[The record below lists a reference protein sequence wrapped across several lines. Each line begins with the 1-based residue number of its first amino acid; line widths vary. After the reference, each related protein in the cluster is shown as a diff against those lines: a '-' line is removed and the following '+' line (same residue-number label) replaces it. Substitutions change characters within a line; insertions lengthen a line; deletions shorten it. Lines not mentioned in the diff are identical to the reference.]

1 MPKLT
6 EQTRKQSS
14 NCIKIMKLLTYLTSD
29 HQQRA
34 AFIHNNKAVDL
45 EDFGEIVNFPLPST
59 ILELIDM
66 GFEVIDEI
74 HSLLGDVTEVELNEI
89 SYDLDEIQILAPI
102 PKPRKN
108 IIGIG
113 LNYTEHVAESARTL
127 DTTGKLPQKPIIFS
141 KPPTTVTGPNTNILL
156 NPKLTQQ
163 LDWEVEL
170 AVVIGKK
177 GKYVAKEDAMDYV
190 FGYTIIND
198 ISARDCR
205 REGQWI
211 VSKGQD
217 TFAPMGPYLIT
228 KDEIEN
234 PHNLNLSL
242 KLNGVEKQNS
252 NTKFML
258 FNINDLIEDLS
269 TVFTIEPGDIIAT
282 GTPAGVGAGRNPQEW
297 MKDGDVVE
305 CYVEKIGKLT
315 NTVKEIRF

>member
-1 MPKLT
+1 
-6 EQTRKQSS
+6 
-14 NCIKIMKLLTYLTSD
+14 MKLLTYKTADTEPRLG
-29 HQQRA
+29 
-34 AFIHNNKAVDL
+34 FLHNNQVIDM
-45 EDFGEIVNFPLPST
+45 EDFGDISNFPLPNDM
-59 ILELIDM
+59 LDLIDL
-66 GFEVIDEI
+66 GFEIIEEI
-74 HSLLGDVTEVELNEI
+74 TEMIAETPENFFEEI
-89 SYDLDEIQILAPI
+89 SYEMSEVTLLAPI
-102 PKPRKN
+102 EKPRKN

-141 KPPTTVTGPNTNILL
+141 KPPTTVTATNTEIIKNT
-156 NPKLTQQ
+156 KLTAQ

-177 GKYVAKEDAMDYV
+177 GKYVANADALDYV
-190 FGYTIIND
+190 FGYTVIND

-217 TFAPMGPYLIT
+217 TFAPMGPYLVT

-242 KLNGVEKQNS
+242 KVNGVEKQNS
-252 NTKFML
+252 NTQFML

-269 TVFTIEPGDIIAT
+269 IVFTLEPGDIIAT
-282 GTPAGVGAGRNPQEW
+282 GTPSGVGAGRDPQEW
-297 MKDGDVVE
+297 MHDGDVVE
-305 CYVEKIGKLT
+305 ATVEGIGT
-315 NTVKEIRF
+315 IVNTVKET

>member
-1 MPKLT
+1 
-6 EQTRKQSS
+6 
-14 NCIKIMKLLTYLTSD
+14 MKLLTYKTPETEPRLG
-29 HQQRA
+29 
-34 AFIHNNKAVDL
+34 FLHNNLVIDM
-45 EDFGEIVNFPLPST
+45 EDFGEISNFPLP
-59 ILELIDM
+59 IDMLDLIDL
-66 GFEVIDEI
+66 GFEIIEEITEMIKETREIDFEQI
-74 HSLLGDVTEVELNEI
+74 GYTFDEVE
-89 SYDLDEIQILAPI
+89 ILAPI
-102 PKPRKN
+102 QRPRKN

-141 KPPTTVTGPNTNILL
+141 KPPTTVTGTNTNILL

-170 AVVIGKK
+170 AVVIGEY
-177 GKYVAKEDAMDYV
+177 GKYVPKAEALDYV
-190 FGYTIIND
+190 FGYTVIND

-217 TFAPMGPYLIT
+217 TFAPMGPYLVT
-228 KDEIEN
+228 KDEIPN

-242 KLNGVEKQNS
+242 KVNGVEKQNS
-252 NTKFML
+252 NTQFML

-269 TVFTIEPGDIIAT
+269 TVFTLEPGDIIAT

-297 MKDGDVVE
+297 MWDGDVVE
-305 CYVEKIGKLT
+305 ATVEGIGT
-315 NTVKEIRF
+315 IVNTVKEI

>member
-1 MPKLT
+1 
-6 EQTRKQSS
+6 
-14 NCIKIMKLLTYLTSD
+14 MKLLTYKTQDTEPRLG
-29 HQQRA
+29 
-34 AFIHNNKAVDL
+34 FIHNNQVIDM
-45 EDFGEIVNFPLPST
+45 EDFGEISNFPLPNDM
-59 ILELIDM
+59 LDLIDM
-66 GFEVIDEI
+66 GFEIIAEI
-74 HSLLGDVTEVELNEI
+74 TEMIADTPENFFEEI
-89 SYDLDEIQILAPI
+89 SYDINEVTILAPI
-102 PKPRKN
+102 EKPRKN

-141 KPPTTVTGPNTNILL
+141 KPTTTVTATNTEVIKNT
-156 NPKLTQQ
+156 KLTEQ

-177 GKYVAKEDAMDYV
+177 GKYLPKVNALDYV
-190 FGYTIIND
+190 FGYTVIND

-217 TFAPMGPYLIT
+217 TFAPMGPYLVT

-242 KLNGVEKQNS
+242 KVNGIEKQNS
-252 NTKFML
+252 NTKFLL

-269 TVFTIEPGDIIAT
+269 IVFTLEPGDIIAT

-297 MKDGDVVE
+297 LYDGDVIEATVE
-305 CYVEKIGKLT
+305 GIGT
-315 NTVKEIRF
+315 IVNTVKEI

>member
-1 MPKLT
+1 
-6 EQTRKQSS
+6 
-14 NCIKIMKLLTYLTSD
+14 MKLLTYKTQDTEPRLG
-29 HQQRA
+29 
-34 AFIHNNKAVDL
+34 FIHNNQVIDM
-45 EDFGEIVNFPLPST
+45 EDFGEISNFPLPNDM
-59 ILELIDM
+59 LDLIDM
-66 GFEVIDEI
+66 GYEIITEITEMISETPENFFEEICYEMDE
-74 HSLLGDVTEVELNEI
+74 VT
-89 SYDLDEIQILAPI
+89 ILAPI
-102 PKPRKN
+102 EKPRKN

-141 KPPTTVTGPNTNILL
+141 KPPTTVTSTNTEIIKNT
-156 NPKLTQQ
+156 KLTEQ

-190 FGYTIIND
+190 FGYTVIND

-217 TFAPMGPYLIT
+217 TFAPMGPILVT

-242 KLNGVEKQNS
+242 KVNGVEKQNS
-252 NTKFML
+252 NTKFLL

-269 TVFTIEPGDIIAT
+269 IVFTLEPGDIIAT
-282 GTPAGVGAGRNPQEW
+282 GTPSGVGAGRNPQEW
-297 MKDGDVVE
+297 LYDGDVVE
-305 CYVEKIGKLT
+305 ASVEGIGT
-315 NTVKEIRF
+315 IMNTVKEI

>member
-1 MPKLT
+1 M
-6 EQTRKQSS
+6 
-14 NCIKIMKLLTYLTSD
+14 
-29 HQQRA
+29 
-34 AFIHNNKAVDL
+34 
-45 EDFGEIVNFPLPST
+45 EDFGEISNFPLPDNM
-59 ILELIDM
+59 LDLIDM
-66 GFEVIDEI
+66 GFELVEELNDMIAETEQSFFDEI
-74 HSLLGDVTEVELNEI
+74 AYEMDEVTF
-89 SYDLDEIQILAPI
+89 LAPI

-141 KPPTTVTGPNTNILL
+141 KPPTTVTATNTEIIKNT
-156 NPKLTQQ
+156 KLTEQ

-177 GKYVAKEDAMDYV
+177 GKYVPKADAMDYV
-190 FGYTIIND
+190 FGYTVIND

-217 TFAPMGPYLIT
+217 TFAPMGPILVT
-228 KDEIEN
+228 KDEIGN

-242 KLNGVEKQNS
+242 KVNGVEKQNS
-252 NTKFML
+252 NTKFLL

-269 TVFTIEPGDIIAT
+269 IVFTLEPGDIIAT
-282 GTPAGVGAGRNPQEW
+282 GTPSGVGAGRNPQEW
-297 MKDGDVVE
+297 LYDGDVVDATIE
-305 CYVEKIGKLT
+305 GIGT
-315 NTVKEIRF
+315 IVNTVKEI

>member
-1 MPKLT
+1 
-6 EQTRKQSS
+6 
-14 NCIKIMKLLTYLTSD
+14 MKLLTYKTQDSD
-29 HQQRA
+29 EQRLG
-34 AFIHNNKAVDL
+34 FIHNNQVIDM
-45 EDFGEIVNFPLPST
+45 EDFGEISNFPLPST
-59 ILELIDM
+59 MLELIDM
-66 GFEVIDEI
+66 GFELVE
-74 HSLLGDVTEVELNEI
+74 ELNDMIAETEPVLLEEI
-89 SYDLDEIQILAPI
+89 AYEMDEVTFLAPI

-113 LNYTEHVAESARTL
+113 LNYTEHVAESARAL

-141 KPPTTVTGPNTNILL
+141 KPPTTVTATNTNIIK
-156 NPKLTQQ
+156 NTKLTSQ

-177 GKYVAKEDAMDYV
+177 GKYVPKADAMDYV
-190 FGYTIIND
+190 FGYTVIND

-217 TFAPMGPYLIT
+217 TFAPIGPILVT

-242 KLNGVEKQNS
+242 KVNGIEKQNS
-252 NTKFML
+252 NTKFLL
-258 FNINDLIEDLS
+258 FDINDLIEDLS
-269 TVFTIEPGDIIAT
+269 VVFTLEPGDIIAT

-297 MKDGDVVE
+297 LHDGDVVE
-305 CYVEKIGKLT
+305 ASVEGIGT
-315 NTVKEIRF
+315 IMNTVKEISI

>member
-1 MPKLT
+1 MHDSD
-6 EQTRKQSS
+6 EQR
-14 NCIKIMKLLTYLTSD
+14 LG
-29 HQQRA
+29 
-34 AFIHNNKAVDL
+34 FIHNNQIIDM
-45 EDFGEIVNFPLPST
+45 EDFGEISNFPLPSSM
-59 ILELIDM
+59 LELIDM
-66 GFEVIDEI
+66 GFELVE
-74 HSLLGDVTEVELNEI
+74 ELNDMVAETEPAFFEEI
-89 SYDLDEIQILAPI
+89 AYAMDEVIFLAPI

-141 KPPTTVTGPNTNILL
+141 KPPTTVTATNTEVIKNT
-156 NPKLTQQ
+156 KLTSQ

-177 GKYVAKEDAMDYV
+177 GKYVSKADALDYV
-190 FGYTIIND
+190 FGYTVIND

-217 TFAPMGPYLIT
+217 TFAPMGPILVT
-228 KDEIEN
+228 KDEIKN

-242 KLNGVEKQNS
+242 KVNGVEKQNA
-252 NTKFML
+252 NTKFLL

-269 TVFTIEPGDIIAT
+269 TVFTLEPGDIIAT
-282 GTPAGVGAGRNPQEW
+282 GTPSGVGAGRDPQEW
-297 MKDGDVVE
+297 LYDGDVIEATVE
-305 CYVEKIGKLT
+305 GIGT
-315 NTVKEIRF
+315 IVNTVKEV

>member
-1 MPKLT
+1 
-6 EQTRKQSS
+6 
-14 NCIKIMKLLTYLTSD
+14 MKLLTYLTSD
-29 HQQRA
+29 NEQRA
-34 AFIHNNKAVDL
+34 AFVHNNKAVDL
-45 EDFGEIVNFPLPST
+45 EDFGDLTNFPLPDNL
-59 ILELIDM
+59 LELIDM
-66 GFEVIDEI
+66 GIEVIAEI
-74 HSLLGDVTEVELNEI
+74 KTLLEDVSEIDLNEI
-89 SYDLDEIQILAPI
+89 SYELNEIQITAPI

-141 KPPTTVTGPNTNILL
+141 KPPTTVTGPNTEVLL
-156 NPKLTQQ
+156 NTNLTQQ

-177 GKYVAKEDAMDYV
+177 GKYVAKENALDYV

-217 TFAPMGPYLIT
+217 TFAPMGPFLIT
-228 KDEIEN
+228 KDGIEN

-252 NTKFML
+252 NTQFML

-269 TVFTIEPGDIIAT
+269 IVFTLEPGDIIAT
-282 GTPAGVGAGRNPQEW
+282 GTPAGVGAGRYPQEW
-297 MKDGDVVE
+297 MKDGDVME
-305 CYVEKIGKLT
+305 CYVEGIGTLI
-315 NTVKEIRF
+315 NTVKEIRI

>member
-1 MPKLT
+1 
-6 EQTRKQSS
+6 
-14 NCIKIMKLLTYLTSD
+14 MKLLTYKTADTEPRLG
-29 HQQRA
+29 
-34 AFIHNNKAVDL
+34 FIHNNQVIDM
-45 EDFGEIVNFPLPST
+45 EDFGEISNFPLPNDM
-59 ILELIDM
+59 LDLIDL
-66 GFEVIDEI
+66 GFEIIQEI
-74 HSLLGDVTEVELNEI
+74 TEMVQETPENFFEEI
-89 SYDLDEIQILAPI
+89 SYNMDEVTILAPI
-102 PKPRKN
+102 EKPRKN

-141 KPPTTVTGPNTNILL
+141 KPPTTVTATNTEIIKNT
-156 NPKLTQQ
+156 KLTSQ

-177 GKYVAKEDAMDYV
+177 GKYVANAEAMDYV

-217 TFAPMGPYLIT
+217 TFAPMGPILVT

-242 KLNGVEKQNS
+242 KVNGVEKQNS
-252 NTKFML
+252 NTKFLL

-269 TVFTIEPGDIIAT
+269 IVFTLEPGDIIAT
-282 GTPAGVGAGRNPQEW
+282 GTPSGVGAGRNPQEW
-297 MKDGDVVE
+297 LYDGDVVE
-305 CYVEKIGKLT
+305 AAVEGIGT
-315 NTVKEIRF
+315 IVNTIKEI

>member
-1 MPKLT
+1 MKLATYQINHTSPRLGAVEDNHVIDFEDIGKIKKEGMPKTMLDLIDLGLP
-6 EQTRKQSS
+6 EVQRIQMIIDSLSAEERS
-14 NCIKIMKLLTYLTSD
+14 NCIY
-29 HQQRA
+29 
-34 AFIHNNKAVDL
+34 
-45 EDFGEIVNFPLPST
+45 PLSNIT
-59 ILELIDM
+59 L
-66 GFEVIDEI
+66 
-74 HSLLGDVTEVELNEI
+74 
-89 SYDLDEIQILAPI
+89 LAPI

-127 DTTGKLPQKPIIFS
+127 DTSQDLPQAPVIFS
-141 KPPTTVTGPNTNILL
+141 KPPTTVTATNTEILH

-177 GKYVAKEDAMDYV
+177 GKYVPKEKAMDYV
-190 FGYTIIND
+190 FGYTVIND

-205 REGQWI
+205 RSGQWI

-217 TFAPMGPYLIT
+217 TFAPMGPILVT
-228 KDEIEN
+228 KDEISD

-242 KLNGVEKQNS
+242 KVNGVEKQNS

-258 FNINDLIEDLS
+258 FNINDLINDLS
-269 TVFTIEPGDIIAT
+269 TVFTLEPGDIIAT

-297 MKDGDVVE
+297 MWDGDVVE
-305 CYVEKIGKLT
+305 ATVEGIGT
-315 NTVKEIRF
+315 IVNTVKEI

>member
-1 MPKLT
+1 
-6 EQTRKQSS
+6 
-14 NCIKIMKLLTYLTSD
+14 MKLLTYKTQDSEEARLG
-29 HQQRA
+29 
-34 AFIHNNKAVDL
+34 FIYNNQVIDM
-45 EDFGEIVNFPLPST
+45 EDFGEISNFPLPST
-59 ILELIDM
+59 MLGLIDM
-66 GFEVIDEI
+66 GFELVEELNDMIAETEPSFLEEIAYEMDEI
-74 HSLLGDVTEVELNEI
+74 I
-89 SYDLDEIQILAPI
+89 FLAPI

-113 LNYTEHVAESARTL
+113 LNYTEHVTESARTL

-141 KPPTTVTGPNTNILL
+141 KPPTTVTATNSEIIKNNT
-156 NPKLTQQ
+156 LTSQ

-177 GKYVAKEDAMDYV
+177 GKYVPKANAMDYV
-190 FGYTIIND
+190 FGYTVIND

-217 TFAPMGPYLIT
+217 TFAPMGPILVT

-242 KLNGVEKQNS
+242 KVNGIEKQNS
-252 NTKFML
+252 NTKFLL

-269 TVFTIEPGDIIAT
+269 IVFTLEPGDIIAT

-297 MKDGDVVE
+297 LYDGDVVE
-305 CYVEKIGKLT
+305 ATVEGIGT
-315 NTVKEIRF
+315 IVNRVKEISI

>member
-1 MPKLT
+1 
-6 EQTRKQSS
+6 
-14 NCIKIMKLLTYLTSD
+14 MKLLTYKTKDIKEPRLG
-29 HQQRA
+29 
-34 AFIHNNKAVDL
+34 FIHNNQVIDM
-45 EDFGEIVNFPLPST
+45 EDFGEISNFPLPSSM
-59 ILELIDM
+59 LELIDM
-66 GFEVIDEI
+66 GFELVE
-74 HSLLGDVTEVELNEI
+74 ELNDMIAETEPVFLEEI
-89 SYDLDEIQILAPI
+89 AYEMDEVIFLAPI

-141 KPPTTVTGPNTNILL
+141 KPPTTVTATNTDIIKNT
-156 NPKLTQQ
+156 KLTSQ

-177 GKYVAKEDAMDYV
+177 GKYVSKDNAMDYV
-190 FGYTIIND
+190 FGYTVIND

-217 TFAPMGPYLIT
+217 TFAPMGPILVT

-242 KLNGVEKQNS
+242 KVNGIEKQNS
-252 NTKFML
+252 NTRFLL

-269 TVFTIEPGDIIAT
+269 IVFTLEPGDIIAT

-297 MKDGDVVE
+297 LHDGDVVE
-305 CYVEKIGKLT
+305 ATVEGIGT
-315 NTVKEIRF
+315 IVNTVKEISI

>member
-1 MPKLT
+1 
-6 EQTRKQSS
+6 
-14 NCIKIMKLLTYLTSD
+14 MKLLTYLTSD
-29 HQQRA
+29 NEPRA
-34 AFIHNNKAVDL
+34 AFVHNNKAVDL
-45 EDFGEIVNFPLPST
+45 EDFGDLTNFPLPDNL
-59 ILELIDM
+59 LELIDM
-66 GFEVIDEI
+66 GIEVIAEI
-74 HSLLGDVTEVELNEI
+74 NALLEDISEADLNEI
-89 SYDLDEIQILAPI
+89 SYELNEIQITAPI

-141 KPPTTVTGPNTNILL
+141 KPPTTVTGPNTEVLL
-156 NPKLTQQ
+156 NTNLTQQ

-177 GKYVAKEDAMDYV
+177 GKYVAKENALDYV

-217 TFAPMGPYLIT
+217 TFAPMGPFLIT

-252 NTKFML
+252 NTQFML

-269 TVFTIEPGDIIAT
+269 IVFTLEPGDIIAT

-297 MKDGDVVE
+297 MKDGDVME
-305 CYVEKIGKLT
+305 CYVEGIGTLI

>member
-1 MPKLT
+1 
-6 EQTRKQSS
+6 
-14 NCIKIMKLLTYLTSD
+14 MKLLTYKTQDTEPRLG
-29 HQQRA
+29 
-34 AFIHNNKAVDL
+34 FIHNNQVIDM
-45 EDFGEIVNFPLPST
+45 EDFGEISNFPLPST
-59 ILELIDM
+59 MLELIDM
-66 GFEVIDEI
+66 GFELVE
-74 HSLLGDVTEVELNEI
+74 ELNEMVIATDQELFDEI
-89 SYDLDEIQILAPI
+89 SYELNEVTFLAPI

-141 KPPTTVTGPNTNILL
+141 KPPTCVTATNTEVIKNT
-156 NPKLTQQ
+156 KLTQQ

-170 AVVIGKK
+170 AVVISKK
-177 GKYVAKEDAMDYV
+177 GKYVSKANAMDYV
-190 FGYTIIND
+190 FGYTVIND

-217 TFAPMGPYLIT
+217 TFAPMGPILVT

-242 KLNGVEKQNS
+242 KVNGVEKQNS
-252 NTKFML
+252 NTKFLL

-269 TVFTIEPGDIIAT
+269 TVFTLEAGDIIAT

-297 MKDGDVVE
+297 LHDGDVMEATVE
-305 CYVEKIGKLT
+305 GIGT
-315 NTVKEIRF
+315 IVNTVKEI